1 MYQYDLGG
9 PPLNPPHILVEA
21 SQVKHMSRVVGV
33 CVEGALSLV
42 VCCVFVKQLT
52 KDLDLVVLQ
61 RLSASLVATHVYLP
75 ACSSVALRICS
86 VRPPVGE
93 HALLI
98 HGVPSHL
105 VLYCIVSYDLLE

>member
-61 RLSASLVATHVYLP
+61 RLSRLIGGNTRVTPSMLLCSAQDLQRPP
-75 ACSSVALRICS
+75 ACW
-86 VRPPVGE
+86 
-93 HALLI
+93 
-98 HGVPSHL
+98 
-105 VLYCIVSYDLLE
+105 